1 MSHSPDEQALKQ
13 ALRQLEQG
21 QPLPPDVSQQVSR
34 LLGQQPRAGRW
45 GYVLVQALLLLVLL
59 LAGGHYLLGGAG

>member
-13 ALRQLEQG
+13 ALRQLEQS

>member
-13 ALRQLEQG
+13 ALRQLEQD

-34 LLGQQPRAGRW
+34 LLGQQPRPGRW

>member
-1 MSHSPDEQALKQ
+1 MSHPPDEQALKQ
-13 ALRQLEQG
+13 ALRQLEQD
-21 QPLPPDVSQQVSR
+21 QPAPPEVSEQVSQ
-34 LLGQQPRAGRW
+34 LLGQQARPGRW